1 MTEHKCPNCGVK
13 LMLTQEASEEH
24 FIPKSRIQQRIKE
37 LEDSPAPQ
45 WIGRWEIL
53 DAKMEELKDLLK

>member
-1 MTEHKCPNCGVK
+1 MSECNCGLQK
-13 LMLTQEASEEH
+13 KIE
-24 FIPKSRIQQRIKE
+24 QRIKE

-53 DAKMEELKDLLK
+53 DAKIEELKDLLK